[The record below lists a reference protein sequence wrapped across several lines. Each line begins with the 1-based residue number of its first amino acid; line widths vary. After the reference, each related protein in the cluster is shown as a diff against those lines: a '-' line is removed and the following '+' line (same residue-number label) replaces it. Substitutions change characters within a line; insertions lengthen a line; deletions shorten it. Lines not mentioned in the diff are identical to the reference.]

1 MATVRKNESLRR
13 HTTFRIGGRAS
24 EFYLPENES
33 ELASLVDSY
42 PEALI
47 LGGGSNLLIS
57 DGGLEKVVSMQNL
70 KGYTSEKAAG
80 GKTEVTV
87 LAGQNLTVFAHM
99 MWRMFL
105 SGVEFAFGIP
115 GSVGGAVVMNAGAA
129 GGEIKDSLLK
139 VKILLNGKQE
149 EIFTKEIDFSY
160 RSSNLPAGAVVL
172 SATFSLTEGDGG
184 EIWEKMQAGFIG
196 RKKSQPLEQ
205 PSAGSVFKNP
215 PGLFA
220 GKIIEELGLK
230 GTSIGGAQVSRRH
243 ANFIVNKGSATAK
256 DVYALMEK
264 IKSAAL
270 EERGVHLEPEIKMA
284 GSFN

>member
-1 MATVRKNESLRR
+1 MLRR
-13 HTTFRIGGRAS
+13 HTTFRIGGPAS
-24 EFYLPENES
+24 EFFLPENET
-33 ELASLVDSY
+33 ELASLIDDY
-42 PEALI
+42 PDALI

-57 DGGLEKVVSMQNL
+57 DDGLEKVISMQNL
-70 KGYTSEKAAG
+70 KGYTSEAAAG

-105 SGVEFAFGIP
+105 SGAEFAFGIP

-139 VKILLNGKQE
+139 VKILLNGKLEEMPAE
-149 EIFTKEIDFSY
+149 EIGFSY
-160 RSSNLPAGAVVL
+160 RSSNLPAGAAVL

-184 EIWEKMQAGFIG
+184 EIREKMQVGFMG
-196 RKKSQPLEQ
+196 RKRSQPLEL

-215 PGLFA
+215 PGRFA

-230 GTSIGGAQVSRRH
+230 GTAIGGAQVSRRH
-243 ANFIVNKGSATAK
+243 ANFIVNTGNATA
-256 DVYALMEK
+256 DEVYALMEK
-264 IKSAAL
+264 IKSAVL
-270 EERGVHLEPEIKMA
+270 EKTGIRLEPEIKTV